1 MYTPEIYVPICIV
14 LVHEHIAEIL
24 SKRVSDAECYFVGF
38 RSRYSVL
45 CNRWGSLQ
53 MTDTVPG

>member
-24 SKRVSDAECYFVGF
+24 SKRVSDVESYFVGF
-38 RSRYSVL
+38 RSKYFNKFCV
-45 CNRWGSLQ
+45 
-53 MTDTVPG
+53 TDGAVYR

>member
-24 SKRVSDAECYFVGF
+24 SKRVSDAESYFVGL

-45 CNRWGSLQ
+45 
-53 MTDTVPG
+53 